1 MGVVIEDL
9 WDHEGY
15 AARRLPDGT
24 LTGTWT
30 WATREFDAYV
40 GACGCGWRATL
51 NYPPTEAGEQ
61 AALEHWHQGHATPLL
76 ERHAQQRRTE
86 LAQALRALGGIAD
99 FIDNPANLPRIGRAA
114 DRVRVLVADLQ
125 RDQERR
131 RRERETSDE
140 RC

>member
-24 LTGTWT
+24 LTST
-30 WATREFDAYV
+30 WAREFDAYV
-40 GACGCGWRATL
+40 GACGCGWRANR

-61 AALEHWHQGHATPLL
+61 AALDHWHQGHATPLL
-76 ERHAQQRRTE
+76 ERYAQQRRAE
-86 LAQALRALGGIAD
+86 LAQALRAPGGIAD
-99 FIDNPANLPRIGRAA
+99 YLGNPANLARIGRAA
-114 DRVRVLVADLQ
+114 DRVRELVEDLQ

-131 RRERETSDE
+131 TLEREASDE
-140 RC
+140 RG

>member
-30 WATREFDAYV
+30 HATRAFTAFV
-40 GACGCGWRATL
+40 PACGCGWHAQRE
-51 NYPPTEAGEQ
+51 YPPTEDGEQ
-61 AALEHWHQGHATPLL
+61 ATLDDWHGAHATPLL
-76 ERHAQQRRTE
+76 ERQGQQRRAE
-86 LAQALRALGGIAD
+86 LAQGLRALGGIAD
-99 FIDNPANLPRIGRAA
+99 FVDNPANLPRIGRAA
-114 DRVRVLVADLQ
+114 DRVRELVDDLE

-131 RRERETSDE
+131 RLEREQSGE
-140 RC
+140 R